1 MENYLLIIRHTPS
14 WVWIVLAYLLY
25 AGMKA
30 RRPRQQSL
38 SRLLVLPLVFL
49 CWGVAA
55 LFHTLAMVEAAAGG
69 FLLALIIGLGLGWR
83 LGKNAGVYREEIRRF
98 ERAGSS
104 VPLALML
111 LTFGLRFYFSMQ
123 LARFPELANSVLFCT
138 LSGAAGGITAGIF
151 CGISIRLLNQMRN
164 VQVRHC

>member
-1 MENYLLIIRHTPS
+1 MG
-14 WVWIVLAYLLY
+14 VDC
-25 AGMKA
+25 AGLSA
-30 RRPRQQSL
+30 LCRDESPATEQQSL
-38 SRLLVLPLVFL
+38 SRLLALPLVFL

-55 LFHTLAMVEAAAGG
+55 IFHTLAMVEAAAGG

-111 LTFGLRFYFSMQ
+111 LTFGLRFYFSCNWQ
-123 LARFPELANSVLFCT
+123 GS
-138 LSGAAGGITAGIF
+138 
-151 CGISIRLLNQMRN
+151 
-164 VQVRHC
+164 